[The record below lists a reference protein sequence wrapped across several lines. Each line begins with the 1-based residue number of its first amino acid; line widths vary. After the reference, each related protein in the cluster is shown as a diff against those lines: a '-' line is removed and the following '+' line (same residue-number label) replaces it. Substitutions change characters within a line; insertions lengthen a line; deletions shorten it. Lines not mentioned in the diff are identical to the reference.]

1 MSSMEKSIRTYLLT
15 FLLFE
20 VICLTF
26 VGSHDRFAQMQWINM
41 HYSRWA
47 DYLFRAFSAF
57 AEILTPIVIFLYFI
71 WKKKNLAK
79 PFLLSYALSTGFI
92 QFAKHVIF
100 PDDLRPFAYFR
111 GLLYDWHLVD
121 GVYMNEYNSMPS
133 GHTSAAWFM
142 CFWLA
147 LVGKTGWSGI
157 LFGLLAVGVGYSRV
171 YLFQHFPIDT
181 AVGAFVGTLT
191 SLSIYYVYFLKS
203 QRNDQIPAA

>member
-121 GVYMNEYNSMPS
+121 GVFMNEYNSMPS

-147 LVGKTGWSGI
+147 LKRMI
-157 LFGLLAVGVGYSRV
+157 
-171 YLFQHFPIDT
+171 
-181 AVGAFVGTLT
+181 
-191 SLSIYYVYFLKS
+191 
-203 QRNDQIPAA
+203 QRQ